1 MSQTKSHIIVT
12 QVGNDQMTV
21 KDVGTSE
28 DYPQI
33 QIVNAVGNSD
43 PEENKSKLIFIGT
56 GCEILRFLMM
66 TKLKNWFVL
75 FR

>member
-12 QVGNDQMTV
+12 QVGNNQMTV

-56 GCEILRFLMM
+56 GEILRFLMM